1 MVDTPADPTHPDLA
15 GIAVAGS
22 PAVVDIHGT
31 AVASIVGGRANGL
44 GMVGMV
50 PGAPVLAVGT
60 SLVIA
65 DVIRAIAFAAQQ
77 NARVINLSLGTH
89 VASYAMLVEIAYA
102 SSRNV
107 LVVAA
112 AGNEF
117 ATPAPNGATNPVTY
131 PAAFPH
137 VMSVASMGPSG
148 ASSAFSTA
156 NGAVDLA
163 APGEAVLA
171 AVPAGLDNDG
181 VPDGYQRLFGTSM
194 SAPIVAGAAA
204 WLMADGRGLSAGQVG
219 TLLRGTATDMA
230 PPGFDRD
237 SGYGLVNVGAALAGQ
252 APGIDPG
259 EVNDDIEWVNGSR
272 FTRPDQLLFRTGQ
285 RRVAIA
291 ALVDHWKDPVDV
303 YRVQVRRR
311 ARMRVTV
318 RMPRNANPDLV
329 VFDERAQT
337 VYGRRGVIRRSRRAA
352 GRTETVAFR
361 NPTGRTRLAYV
372 AVAAPARGRLD
383 APYALTVAR
392 LR

>member
-1 MVDTPADPTHPDLA
+1 M
-15 GIAVAGS
+15 GS
-22 PAVVDIHGT
+22 
-31 AVASIVGGRANGL
+31 L
-44 GMVGMV
+44 
-50 PGAPVLAVGT
+50 
-60 SLVIA
+60 
-65 DVIRAIAFAAQQ
+65 
-77 NARVINLSLGTH
+77 
-89 VASYAMLVEIAYA
+89 
-102 SSRNV
+102 
-107 LVVAA
+107 
-112 AGNEF
+112 
-117 ATPAPNGATNPVTY
+117 
-131 PAAFPH
+131 
-137 VMSVASMGPSG
+137 
-148 ASSAFSTA
+148 
-156 NGAVDLA
+156 
-163 APGEAVLA
+163 
-171 AVPAGLDNDG
+171 
-181 VPDGYQRLFGTSM
+181 
-194 SAPIVAGAAA
+194 
-204 WLMADGRGLSAGQVG
+204 
-219 TLLRGTATDMA
+219 
-230 PPGFDRD
+230 
-237 SGYGLVNVGAALAGQ
+237 NVGAALAGP

-329 VFDERAQT
+329 VFDEHAQT
-337 VYGRRGVIRRSRRAA
+337 VYARRGVIRRSRRAA